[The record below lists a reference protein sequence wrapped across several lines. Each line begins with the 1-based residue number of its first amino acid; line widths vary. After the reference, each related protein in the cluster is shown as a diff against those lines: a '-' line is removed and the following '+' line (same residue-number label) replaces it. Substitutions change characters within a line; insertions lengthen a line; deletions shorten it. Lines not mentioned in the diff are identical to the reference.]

1 MFSISANKRSWKAY
15 FITLAIENDK
25 ANTACSNYMK
35 VSEIGKDKIETINRM
50 TNDKGDSLLLYFS
63 NISKTIRV
71 IHSPS
76 SLGNNNLNPE
86 TLVVALDGFVLGRT
100 DHVKFAFQARSSED
114 STKIAWSPPMV
125 FPFTI
130 FPIKFQFSGGRL

>member
-15 FITLAIENDK
+15 FTTLAIENDK

-76 SLGNNNLNPE
+76 SLGNNNLHPE
-86 TLVVALDGFVLGRT
+86 TLVVALDGF
-100 DHVKFAFQARSSED
+100 DD
-114 STKIAWSPPMV
+114 SAIPV
-125 FPFTI
+125 I
-130 FPIKFQFSGGRL
+130 FDPETLLDAPTLTRLLAVDTADDLTLV